1 MRRVSAKAGV
11 KAAAKVAAKAG
22 VNAVARPRTSV
33 QGDPPRLSEA
43 MTVALGARIREA
55 RERASTGMRELAR
68 SVGVSASLLSQ
79 IERGNVKP
87 SVDTLWAI
95 VRELSISLDDLFGPR
110 DGAPSAASAPS
121 PASPVMRA
129 GTGKTIRLARGVDW
143 QQLTAG
149 RDPDADFVR
158 VTYAVGASSSESGE
172 MLRHHGREYGYL
184 IQGRLGVAIGFEEYV
199 LEPGDAVSFDS
210 GRPHRLWA
218 IGDEP
223 AVAVWLVMRAGGDDA
238 PRRRA
243 ARTVK

>member
-1 MRRVSAKAGV
+1 M
-11 KAAAKVAAKAG
+11 
-22 VNAVARPRTSV
+22 

-55 RERASTGMRELAR
+55 RGRASLGMRQLAR

-110 DGAPSAASAPS
+110 DGAVSTANAPASP
-121 PASPVMRA
+121 SPVMRA
-129 GTGKTIRLARGVDW
+129 GAGKTIRLARGVDW

-149 RDPDADFVR
+149 RDPDADFVL

-172 MLRHHGREYGYL
+172 MLRHHGREYGYV
-184 IQGRLGVAIGFEEYV
+184 ISGRLGVAIGFEEYV
-199 LEPGDAVSFDS
+199 LETGDAVSFDS
-210 GRPHRLWA
+210 DRPHRLWA
-218 IGDEP
+218 VGSEP
-223 AVAVWLVMRAGGDDA
+223 AVAVWLVMRAGGEDA

>member
-1 MRRVSAKAGV
+1 VRRGS
-11 KAAAKVAAKAG
+11 AKVAAKAVAG
-22 VNAVARPRTSV
+22 AVARPRSSV

-110 DGAPSAASAPS
+110 EGAPSAPSAPAS
-121 PASPVMRA
+121 PSPVMRA
-129 GTGKTIRLARGVDW
+129 GMGKTIRLARGVDW

-149 RDPDADFVR
+149 RDPEADFVL

-172 MLRHHGREYGYL
+172 MLRHHGREYGYVVK
-184 IQGRLGVAIGFEEYV
+184 GRLGVAIGFEEHV

-210 GRPHRLWA
+210 DRPHRLWA

-223 AVAVWLVMRAGGDDA
+223 AIAVWLVMRAGGDDA